1 MDRDSDT
8 EIADMVR
15 GGWGRGGG
23 ESGACGTGGC
33 GRWGRGWGG
42 GAGRELA
49 KLNFKTD
56 KKNPEY

>member
-15 GGWGRGGG
+15 GGWGRGGWRERG
-23 ESGACGTGGC
+23 VRDRGLREVGAGV
-33 GRWGRGWGG
+33 GG